1 MQLDYASILQGGQNL
16 VPNLRDQLMQDALMK
31 MREQEFQA
39 VQQQRQ
45 AQAQAAQ
52 QQAEQEAAFQR
63 DLEDAML
70 TGDPRKILALR
81 MRYPDMAKNMKE
93 AFDSLDEE
101 ERRRNLTQI
110 GTIYA
115 RGQAGDF
122 TGAASILRQRIE
134 ADRQAGAADPQDEA
148 MLEEL
153 ESGIPSRQK
162 SALAAVGIQLA
173 AIEPDKFGETYAK
186 LNPAER
192 VDPTQREYDWRVA
205 TFGKAAADAWLQTQD
220 TKVVAVQP
228 GGRLEQYGP
237 DASLYGGGFGGSIV
251 ATPEQQAVSER
262 MRQMF
267 PNAPEFGPET
277 RRGGDPSGL
286 GVGVS
291 ISMEQF
297 AQNVDIFGS
306 PQAAAGMTQRN
317 NQPVRVRSIQ
327 EAQRLPS
334 GTLILTPDG
343 RQRVTR

>member
-1 MQLDYASILQGGQNL
+1 MAMQLDYASILQGGQNL
-16 VPNLRDQLMQDALMK
+16 VPSLRDQLVQDSLMK

-52 QQAEQEAAFQR
+52 RQADQEAAFQR

-122 TGAASILRQRIE
+122 TGAAGILRQRIE
-134 ADRQAGAADPQDEA
+134 ADRAAGAADPQDEA

-153 ESGIPSRQK
+153 ESGVPSRQK
-162 SALAAVGIQLA
+162 AALAAVGIQLA

-192 VDPTQREYDWRVA
+192 VDPTQREYDWRVSQ
-205 TFGKAAADAWLQTQD
+205 FGKPAADAWLQTQD
-220 TKVVAVQP
+220 TKLVPVTQGGTVFQVGGNTVPQGQQP
-228 GGRLEQYGP
+228 
-237 DASLYGGGFGGSIV
+237 ASMG
-251 ATPEQQAVSER
+251 
-262 MRQMF
+262 
-267 PNAPEFGPET
+267 
-277 RRGGDPSGL
+277 GGDPSGSGAAGL
-286 GVGVS
+286 TP
-291 ISMEQF
+291 EQF
-297 AQNVDIFGS
+297 RANAEVLG
-306 PQAAAGMTQRN
+306 PERAAAMTSRN
-317 NQPVRVRSIQ
+317 GIPVRVRSVQ
-327 EAQRLPS
+327 EAERLPP
-334 GTLILTPDG
+334 GTLYETPTG
-343 RQRVTR
+343 ERYTR

>member
-1 MQLDYASILQGGQNL
+1 MAMQLDYASILQSGQNL
-16 VPNLRDQLMQDALMK
+16 VPNLRDQLVQDAVMK
-31 MREQEFQA
+31 MREAEFNA
-39 VQQQRQ
+39 VQQQRE

-52 QQAEQEAAFQR
+52 QQAEQGAAFQR

-81 MRYPDMAKNMKE
+81 MRYPDLAKGMKE

-162 SALAAVGIQLA
+162 AALAAVGIQLA

-192 VDPTQREYDWRVA
+192 VDPTQREYDWRVSQ
-205 TFGKAAADAWLQTQD
+205 FGRAAADAWLQTQD
-220 TKVVAVQP
+220 TKLIPVTQ
-228 GGRLEQYGP
+228 GGTVFQI
-237 DASLYGGGFGGSIV
+237 GGDTVPQQGS
-251 ATPEQQAVSER
+251 
-262 MRQMF
+262 
-267 PNAPEFGPET
+267 APAMQG
-277 RRGGDPSGL
+277 GGDPSGS
-286 GVGVS
+286 GAVGLTP
-291 ISMEQF
+291 EQF
-297 AQNVDIFGS
+297 RANAEVLG
-306 PQAAAGMTQRN
+306 PQRAAAMTARN
-317 NQPVRVRSIQ
+317 GIPVRVRSVQ
-327 EAQRLPS
+327 EAERLPP
-334 GTLILTPDG
+334 GTLYETPTG
-343 RQRVTR
+343 ERYTR